1 MHFDQF
7 LKLKLGQDIEPDVW
21 SSLLSNIFFCP
32 PFSLL
37 INFLIT
43 VTLSDPLC
51 THIISLSF
59 SLFMSFLWTEVFL
72 ESAKKSFEYFCY
84 ETGPYQISHMWTFLI
99 YAFWDKCYDLISI
112 CLLLQ
117 YRGRKKFW
125 NIHCEY
131 FRHRA
136 LIKHK
141 CYRVG
146 TSHTLLIEI
155 PTVHRKTDT
164 VYANTP

>member
-21 SSLLSNIFFCP
+21 SSFWSNIFFCP

-51 THIISLSF
+51 T
-59 SLFMSFLWTEVFL
+59 LFMSFLWTEVFL
-72 ESAKKSFEYFCY
+72 ESAKNSFEYFCY
-84 ETGPYQISHMWTFLI
+84 ETGPYQVSHMWTFLI
-99 YAFWDKCYDLISI
+99 YAFWDKCYVMIWF
-112 CLLLQ
+112 Q
-117 YRGRKKFW
+117 YAFYCNIEAGR
-125 NIHCEY
+125 NIHCEC
-131 FRHRA
+131 FPHRA

-141 CYRVG
+141 CYRLG

-155 PTVHRKTDT
+155 PTVHRKTIT
-164 VYANTP
+164 ICANTP

>member
-51 THIISLSF
+51 THIIFAAIF
-59 SLFMSFLWTEVFL
+59 SL
-72 ESAKKSFEYFCY
+72 Y
-84 ETGPYQISHMWTFLI
+84 EFFVDRS
-99 YAFWDKCYDLISI
+99 
-112 CLLLQ
+112 LL
-117 YRGRKKFW
+117 GKRK
-125 NIHCEY
+125 E
-131 FRHRA
+131 
-136 LIKHK
+136 
-141 CYRVG
+141 
-146 TSHTLLIEI
+146 
-155 PTVHRKTDT
+155 
-164 VYANTP
+164 